1 MLQRLRYFQLHSVC
15 IKTCDNQ
22 IDRIILIYVYSI
34 NVKIIIPIIDT
45 PMNRKFM
52 PDADHSKWTPLQFIS
67 DLLFKWS
74 EGVERPTNGSLVQ
87 LVTTGGE
94 TQLVCN

>member
-1 MLQRLRYFQLHSVC
+1 
-15 IKTCDNQ
+15 
-22 IDRIILIYVYSI
+22 
-34 NVKIIIPIIDT
+34 
-45 PMNRKFM
+45 MNRKFM